1 MSALFLSMS
10 LKVIILS
17 HKIYPIGVQN
27 FESLRKDLH
36 LDLNAKK
43 FDTPED
49 LIHLIDRQLL
59 VFEQEYGSVSSDV
72 TIGPFSLPYPE
83 RPPIWLNS

>member
-1 MSALFLSMS
+1 MSN
-10 LKVIILS
+10 
-17 HKIYPIGVQN
+17 KIYPIGVQN

-36 LDLNAKK
+36 LE

>member
-1 MSALFLSMS
+1 MSN
-10 LKVIILS
+10 
-17 HKIYPIGVQN
+17 KIYPIGVQN

-49 LIHLIDRQLL
+49 LIRLIDRQLF

-72 TIGPFSLPYPE
+72 TIDDRLVSLI
-83 RPPIWLNS
+83 RNALLFG

>member
-1 MSALFLSMS
+1 MQE
-10 LKVIILS
+10 V
-17 HKIYPIGVQN
+17 
-27 FESLRKDLH
+27 
-36 LDLNAKK
+36 
-43 FDTPED
+43 DTPED

-59 VFEQEYGSVSSDV
+59 VFEQEYGLVSSDV